1 KLWTPALISTVLWLD
16 AADASTITFNGSNVS
31 QWNDKSG
38 NGRNAIQATANH
50 QPSYQTQGFNGKP
63 TVAWP
68 NISNARHLRV
78 NSTTPIQTFI
88 CAIRFESGSEATFAD
103 YYGLFATNG
112 VTAVIGDQGAGTTW
126 PDTTFK
132 TARRNGGASFDP
144 TVTPIMPLPASIV
157 DFTSSSVI
165 TSTWNIGG
173 ERPLATVDFNRGLRG
188 LISEV
193 IAFSATPS
201 TATRQ
206 LVEGYLAWKWEL
218 TANLLDNHPF
228 KLNPPLA

>member
-1 KLWTPALISTVLWLD
+1 
-16 AADASTITFNGSNVS
+16 DASTITFNGSNVS

-68 NISNARHLRV
+68 NISNPRHLRV

-88 CAIRFESGSEATFAD
+88 CAIRFGSGSEATFAD
-103 YYGLFATNG
+103 YYGLFATQHDP
-112 VTAVIGDQGAGTTW
+112 AVIGDPGAGTIW
-126 PDTTFK
+126 PATNFK
-132 TARRNGGASFDP
+132 TARINGGSSFDP
-144 TVTPIMPLPASIV
+144 TVTPILPLPASIV
-157 DFTSSSVI
+157 NFTSSSVV
-165 TSTWNIGG
+165 TGTLWNIGG
-173 ERPLATVDFNRGLRG
+173 ERPVGVVDFNRGLHG